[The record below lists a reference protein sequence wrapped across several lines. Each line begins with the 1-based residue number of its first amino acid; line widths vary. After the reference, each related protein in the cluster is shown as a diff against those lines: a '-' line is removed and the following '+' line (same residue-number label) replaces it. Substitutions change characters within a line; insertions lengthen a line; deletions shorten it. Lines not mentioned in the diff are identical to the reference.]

1 MDLESRKVLEMGYGG
16 AERLTMNMGPQHPSS
31 HGVFRAILLLEGET
45 VVAVDAVIGYLHRC
59 HEKLGE
65 SLTYTQYPSIA
76 SKTDYVAAMT
86 SELAYVRA
94 AEIIGKID
102 VPKRAQY
109 LRVIVAELQRIASHC
124 LWLGTWCL
132 DMGGALGGGATVF
145 LYCIREREMVLDR
158 FEELTG
164 ARLLY
169 GFHQTG
175 GTRYDIPA
183 GWDKKVRETVDFI
196 EGRLDEYE
204 AMLETNTFFRVRTQ
218 GVGVISREVA
228 ETVGVS
234 GPLIRG
240 SGVGYDVR
248 RAEPYSSYGDFDFV
262 VPVETA
268 GDCYARYRVRM
279 VEFRQS
285 IRIIRQALDGLPEGP
300 ISSRPGVKSVAQVRV
315 PKGEGYTRI
324 EGARGEIGCYLV
336 SDGGPKPYRLK
347 WRGASFSNLAVLP
360 YIVPG
365 HKVADVDA
373 LKLMMKEDIVPT
385 SSDRAVYN
393 LAPLVFLVPCLLIF
407 ATIPFAP
414 ALGVADLNIGVL
426 FFLAVSSLEIVGLFM
441 GGWGSNNKYALLS
454 AMRAVNQIISYDLPF
469 IFAALV
475 PVVLAGSLQMSAIVA
490 AQQGTWLGVVPR
502 WFLFYPVIGQLAFVA
517 FLVAT
522 LAAENRVPFDI
533 LEAESELVA
542 GFRVEY
548 SGMKFAL
555 IQLGEYAHMI
565 GTSFL
570 GALLFLGGWL
580 GPGSDLP
587 LVGAL
592 WFLVKAMLVFL
603 VVTWVRWSFVRI
615 RVDQILAIS
624 WKLLLPA
631 SIVLLLAT
639 AFWVAARG
647 GHGL

>member
-1 MDLESRKVLEMGYGG
+1 M
-16 AERLTMNMGPQHPSS
+16 MNMGPQHPSS
-31 HGVFRAILLLEGET
+31 HGVFRMILTLEGET

-65 SLTYTQYPSIA
+65 SLTYVQYPSIA

-86 SELAYVRA
+86 AELAYVSTV
-94 AEIIGKID
+94 EKIAKVE

-175 GTRYDIPA
+175 GTRYDMPP

-196 EGRLDEYE
+196 EKRLDEYE
-204 AMLETNTFFRVRTQ
+204 AMLEENTFFRVRTQ
-218 GVGVISREVA
+218 GVGVISRDVA
-228 ETVGVS
+228 EAVGVS

-262 VPVETA
+262 VPVEKA

-285 IRIIRQALDGLPEGP
+285 IRIVRQALDGLPEGP

-324 EGARGEIGCYLV
+324 EGARGEIGCYIV

-360 YIVPG
+360 HIVPG
-365 HKVADVDA
+365 HKVADVVAIMGSVDPVFG
-373 LKLMMKEDIVPT
+373 EV
-385 SSDRAVYN
+385 DR
-393 LAPLVFLVPCLLIF
+393 
-407 ATIPFAP
+407 
-414 ALGVADLNIGVL
+414 
-426 FFLAVSSLEIVGLFM
+426 
-441 GGWGSNNKYALLS
+441 
-454 AMRAVNQIISYDLPF
+454 
-469 IFAALV
+469 
-475 PVVLAGSLQMSAIVA
+475 
-490 AQQGTWLGVVPR
+490 
-502 WFLFYPVIGQLAFVA
+502 
-517 FLVAT
+517 
-522 LAAENRVPFDI
+522 
-533 LEAESELVA
+533 
-542 GFRVEY
+542 
-548 SGMKFAL
+548 
-555 IQLGEYAHMI
+555 
-565 GTSFL
+565 
-570 GALLFLGGWL
+570 
-580 GPGSDLP
+580 
-587 LVGAL
+587 
-592 WFLVKAMLVFL
+592 
-603 VVTWVRWSFVRI
+603 
-615 RVDQILAIS
+615 
-624 WKLLLPA
+624 
-631 SIVLLLAT
+631 
-639 AFWVAARG
+639 
-647 GHGL
+647 

>member
-1 MDLESRKVLEMGYGG
+1 MPETQSRQIVEVGYGG
-16 AERLTMNMGPQHPSS
+16 NERLMMNMGPQHPSS
-31 HGVFRAILLLEGET
+31 HGVFRAIPTLEGET

-59 HEKLGE
+59 HEKLAE
-65 SLTYTQYPSIA
+65 NLTYVQYPSIA
-76 SKTDYVAAMT
+76 SKTDYVSAMT
-86 SELAYVRA
+86 AELAYVHA
-94 AEIIGKID
+94 VEKVGKIE
-102 VPKRAQY
+102 VPRRAQY
-109 LRVIVAELQRIASHC
+109 LRVLAAELQRIASHC

-169 GFHQTG
+169 GFHQIG
-175 GTRYDIPA
+175 GTRYDVPP
-183 GWDKKVRETVDFI
+183 GWDTKVRETIDFI
-196 EGRLDEYE
+196 EARLDEYE
-204 AMLETNTFFRVRTQ
+204 AMLEGNTFFTVRTR
-218 GVGVISREVA
+218 GVGVISRELA
-228 ETVGVS
+228 QEVGVS
-234 GPLIRG
+234 GPLLRG

-300 ISSRPGVKSVAQVRV
+300 ISSRPGVKSVGQVRV
-315 PKGEGYTRI
+315 PKGEGYAREFAARMQSRI
-324 EGARGEIGCYLV
+324 GRYYVGRPHGWLQPIA
-336 SDGGPKPYRLK
+336 
-347 WRGASFSNLAVLP
+347 
-360 YIVPG
+360 
-365 HKVADVDA
+365 DA

-385 SSDRAVYN
+385 ASDRWVYN
-393 LAPLVFLVPCLLIF
+393 LAPIVFLLPCLLIF

-414 ALGVADLNIGVL
+414 NLGVADLNIGVL

-475 PVVLAGSLQMSAIVA
+475 PVLLAGSMQMSAIVA
-490 AQQGTWLGVVPR
+490 AQQGL
-502 WFLFYPVIGQLAFVA
+502 WFVAYPVIGQLAFVA
-517 FLVAT
+517 FLIAT

-555 IQLGEYAHMI
+555 IQLGEYAHML

-580 GPGSDLP
+580 GPGPAWLGP
-587 LVGAL
+587 L
-592 WFLVKAMLVFL
+592 WFLGKALLVFL

-631 SIVLLLAT
+631 TLVLLLAT
-639 AFWVAARG
+639 GLVVAARG
-647 GHGL
+647 AGGV